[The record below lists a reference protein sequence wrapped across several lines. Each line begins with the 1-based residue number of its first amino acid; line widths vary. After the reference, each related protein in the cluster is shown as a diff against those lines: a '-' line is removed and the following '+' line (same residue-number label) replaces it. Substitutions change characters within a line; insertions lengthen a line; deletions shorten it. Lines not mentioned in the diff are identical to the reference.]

1 MRFLSPLFI
10 LSALFAQES
19 AEFRNWLDQGGQ
31 TFRNAQYAAAIQ
43 AFQRAIDLNPSSL
56 MAHLY
61 LATAYMQQY
70 IPGAESKENSEIAAR
85 AKEEFSKVLG
95 LTPPTRWPWL
105 RWLPFT

>member
-31 TFRNAQYAAAIQ
+31 AFRNAQYAAAIQ

-56 MAHLY
+56 IAHLY
-61 LATAYMQQY
+61 LATAYMQQ
-70 IPGAESKENSEIAAR
+70 
-85 AKEEFSKVLG
+85 
-95 LTPPTRWPWL
+95 
-105 RWLPFT
+105 